1 MSTNHLT
8 RPSEDEKSAESLP
21 NAASTTPA
29 ANRGKNDEAVP
40 LRELGYLSSAVGH
53 HVINAFSAI
62 VSNAELLRSRAK
74 TGLDPAELDL
84 MASSIVATALDASHV
99 ARRLIDRAR
108 SVTSVEAN
116 AVGPEPSMVDLNR
129 VVTETIESERRAHG
143 EGVHYLPNLNPVP
156 LIAGD
161 AAQLR
166 SMLGHI
172 LQNARE
178 SMPAGSGVVALST
191 STDPRNWVFLTIR
204 DSGCGMVPE
213 VLKQAAEPFFTTKPE
228 RWGVGLT
235 IAHGI
240 WRRHRG
246 ALSIESHPGLGTTI
260 RLSIGPIT
268 AGRQVDP
275 MPPPASAH
283 SVQAE
288 PPPQGAG

>member
-1 MSTNHLT
+1 
-8 RPSEDEKSAESLP
+8 
-21 NAASTTPA
+21 
-29 ANRGKNDEAVP
+29 
-40 LRELGYLSSAVGH
+40 VGH

-116 AVGPEPSMVDLNR
+116 AVGHEPSMVDLNR
-129 VVTETIESERRAHG
+129 VVTETIESERRVHG
-143 EGVHYLPNLNPVP
+143 EDVQYLPNLNPVP

-161 AAQLR
+161 AVQLR

-204 DSGCGMVPE
+204 DSGCGMIPD

-260 RLSIGPIT
+260 RLSIGPVT
-268 AGRQVDP
+268 GGRLFDP
-275 MPPPASAH
+275 LPPPASAH
-283 SVQAE
+283 PVQAE
-288 PPPQGAG
+288 PPPTR